1 MKDEIVVIDYGMG
14 NLHSVKSAFEFVGSR
29 VVITGN
35 PDDIGQAQRLVL
47 PGVGSFRNAMSSI
60 RECGIDLGI
69 KRALNSG
76 SKLLGICLGF
86 QLCGNSSSEDG
97 YTEGLGLIDSE
108 VEIFRNVSINERMKI
123 PHVGFNEVSFDS
135 ESRLFEGIQN
145 NSDFYFNHSY
155 RMLSLPGEARK
166 ATCNYGDAFVAAF
179 EYGNIFGTQFHP
191 EKSQTN
197 GLRLLANFMKV

>member
-1 MKDEIVVIDYGMG
+1 MKDEVVVIDYGMG
-14 NLHSVKSAFEFVGSR
+14 NLHSVKSAFEFVGSH
-29 VVITGN
+29 VAITGN

-47 PGVGSFRNAMSSI
+47 PGVGSFRKAMNRI
-60 RECGIDLGI
+60 RGHGINLAI
-69 KRALNSG
+69 KSALNSG

-97 YTEGLGLIDSE
+97 YTEGLGLIDFE
-108 VEIFRNVSINERMKI
+108 VEMFRTVSINEPVKI
-123 PHVGFNEVSFDS
+123 PHVGFNEVNFDS
-135 ESRLFEGIQN
+135 ESRLFDGIHN

-155 RMLSLPGEARK
+155 RLLSLPGEVGK
-166 ATCNYGDAFVAAF
+166 ATCNYGEEFVAAF

-191 EKSQTN
+191 EKSQAN